1 MRLKVFLV
9 FALAALV
16 FISCGNFENIEIGE
30 PKEVNVKGFEENF
43 LVIDVVLPV
52 ENPTI
57 HSIVIKNIDVR
68 VFLQNKYIGKL
79 VVDENIRIKP
89 KSNTTYE
96 LPVKV
101 RLANLLGAAFIMMNL
116 KKGSESD
123 IRLEGEIQARSL
135 FITKTVEINENRK
148 MSF

>member
-1 MRLKVFLV
+1 MRLKTLLV
-9 FALAALV
+9 YALFVPV
-16 FISCGNFENIEIGE
+16 FISCGNFEDIEIGE
-30 PKEVNVKGFEENF
+30 PKELNVRGFEDNY
-43 LVIDVVLPV
+43 LIVDVVLPV
-52 ENPTI
+52 DNPTI

-68 VFLQNKYIGKL
+68 VFLRNKYIGKL
-79 VVDENIRIKP
+79 EVDENIRIKP

-123 IRLEGEIQARSL
+123 VRLEGEIQARSL
-135 FITKTVEINENRK
+135 FLSKTIEINENRK
-148 MSF
+148 MRF